1 MTTDTV
7 SGFNALSGYPLTLAG
22 VAGSAHRV
30 CMILNQYEGSSGGPF
45 FRYELSKLDTDR
57 C

>member
-30 CMILNQYEGSSGGPF
+30 CMILNQYECSSGGPF

>member
-7 SGFNALSGYPLTLAG
+7 SSSYAISGCLLTLVG

-45 FRYELSKLDTDR
+45 FRYESSMR
-57 C
+57 GIGQ